1 MAPRLGGDLMGLLSM
16 EKGALTSR
24 TRGRLHVCCIFLEQL
39 ITIDVAL
46 KSVPDGTWF
55 MRQSLTFQVLGS
67 GWSVIGASE
76 FSAGTKRNSWDLV
89 TMM

>member
-1 MAPRLGGDLMGLLSM
+1 MGLLSM

-24 TRGRLHVCCIFLEQL
+24 TGGRFYVSCVCLERL

-76 FSAGTKRNSWDLV
+76 
-89 TMM
+89 